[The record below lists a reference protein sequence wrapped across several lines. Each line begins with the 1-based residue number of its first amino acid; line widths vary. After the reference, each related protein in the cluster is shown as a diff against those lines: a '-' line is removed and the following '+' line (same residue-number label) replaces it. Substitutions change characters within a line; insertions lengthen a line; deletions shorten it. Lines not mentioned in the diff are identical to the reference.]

1 MGAARL
7 LAKGWVLFCVFAA
20 AHAFVRLSQTQALNL
35 SAAGGVLIAI
45 FLFGA
50 MGLLFVGGYGASSG
64 LSRLQPTH
72 WAPGF
77 NELVFI
83 AFVISIF
90 VVQTFM
96 APGHGPGG
104 ALGAAEAAIRFAVP
118 GQRALE
124 ETMHKCGLDGA
135 RAFTSAF
142 AWVLAFVYLGSAFSR
157 IRLSAALVRLE
168 RKTRPEVL
176 GNNAL
181 AFATGF
187 AAIAGIQLL
196 FVGSLYPFVPCG
208 ALSGVLGAVLIGI
221 GPLALCYLIVAA
233 LINLMA
239 LGPEA

>member
-7 LAKGWVLFCVFAA
+7 LAKGWVLFCVFGAG
-20 AHAFVRLSQTQALNL
+20 HALVGLSQGGALTL
-35 SAAGGVLIAI
+35 SAAGGIAVAT

-64 LSRLQPTH
+64 LSRLRPTH

-124 ETMHKCGLDGA
+124 EAMHTCGLDGA

-142 AWVLAFVYLGSAFSR
+142 AWVVAFVYLGSALSH

-168 RKTRPEVL
+168 RKTRPEIL
-176 GNNAL
+176 GDNGL

-196 FVGSLYPFVPCG
+196 FVGSLYQHVPCG
-208 ALSGVLGAVLIGI
+208 ALTGVLGAVLIGI
-221 GPLALCYLIVAA
+221 GPLALCYLIIAA
-233 LINLMA
+233 VTNLLA
-239 LGPEA
+239 LGPEG